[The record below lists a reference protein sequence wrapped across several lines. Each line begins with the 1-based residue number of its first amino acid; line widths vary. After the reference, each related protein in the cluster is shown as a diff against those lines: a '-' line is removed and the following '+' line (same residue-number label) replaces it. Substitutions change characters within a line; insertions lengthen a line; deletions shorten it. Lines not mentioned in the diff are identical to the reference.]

1 MQVTAFRNLLRGQHL
16 FVAGML
22 APAFVILAL
31 FYAYPTFQNLAI
43 SFTDLSLLGLKRG
56 SNWVGFDNYHEFLAG
71 AEFRHVLFN
80 TVIWLTAL
88 SVALRLAFGLGIAL
102 LLDSPLLYRIRLATL
117 AKVAVLV
124 PWATPPIVAVVIW
137 RWMLDPQN
145 GIVNAI
151 LVKLAL
157 VDEPVAFFAD
167 LRTVWPS
174 VVTIIVWNT
183 VPLIALS
190 LLASLQSIPD
200 ELNEAAALDGASRWQ
215 QFRYITL
222 PFLMPTLVV
231 LTLMSVFW
239 TFNNFVYV
247 WLATGAGPGTFT
259 NVLATEIYI
268 KAFVDF
274 RIGYS
279 SAVGIV
285 MAIVMAAFGLA
296 YYRFV
301 APHELTDAL

>member
-1 MQVTAFRNLLRGQHL
+1 MTNMRGERL
-16 FVAGML
+16 FITLML

-31 FYAYPTFQNLAI
+31 FYVYPTLQNLAI
-43 SFTDLSLLGLKRG
+43 SLTDLTLLRLRQGG
-56 SNWVGFDNYHEFLAG
+56 SFIGFENYREFLTSPDFG
-71 AEFRHVLFN
+71 HLLFN
-80 TVIWLTAL
+80 TVVWLTAL
-88 SVALRLAFGLGIAL
+88 SVILRLVLGLGMALLLNSPVLKGLRLATVAKLAIL
-102 LLDSPLLYRIRLATL
+102 L
-117 AKVAVLV
+117 

-137 RWMLDPQN
+137 RFMLDAQN
-145 GIVNAI
+145 GVVNAV
-151 LVKLAL
+151 LLWLGV
-157 VDEPVAFFAD
+157 VEDPVAFFAN

-183 VPLIALS
+183 VPLVALS

-200 ELNEAAALDGASRWQ
+200 ELNEAAELDGASRWQ
-215 QFRYITL
+215 QFRHITL
-222 PFLMPTLVV
+222 PFLMPTIMV
-231 LTLMSVFW
+231 LTLTSVFW

-274 RIGYS
+274 RLGYS

-285 MAIVMAAFGLA
+285 MALVMAVFGVI

-301 APHELTDAL
+301 AQSELKDAL

>member
-1 MQVTAFRNLLRGQHL
+1 MRGERL
-16 FVAGML
+16 FIALML

-31 FYAYPTFQNLAI
+31 FYAYPTFQNLAQ
-43 SFTDLSLLGLKRG
+43 SLTDLSLLRLRQGG
-56 SNWVGFDNYHEFLAG
+56 DWVGLDNYREFLTSPDFG
-71 AEFRHVLFN
+71 HLLFN

-88 SVALRLAFGLGIAL
+88 SVVLRMLIGLGMAL
-102 LLDSPLLYRIRLATL
+102 LLNSPVLKRLRLGTAAKL
-117 AKVAVLV
+117 AILV

-145 GIVNAI
+145 GIVNDVLLRLGI
-151 LVKLAL
+151 VE
-157 VDEPVAFFAD
+157 DPVAFFAD
-167 LRTVWPS
+167 LRTVWPA
-174 VVTIIVWNT
+174 VITIIVWNT
-183 VPLIALS
+183 VPLVALS
-190 LLASLQSIPD
+190 LLASLQSIPE

-222 PFLMPTLVV
+222 PFLMPTIIV

-274 RIGYS
+274 RLGYS

-285 MAIVMAAFGLA
+285 MALVMAVFGVI

-301 APHELTDAL
+301 AQSELKDAL

>member
-1 MQVTAFRNLLRGQHL
+1 V
-16 FVAGML
+16 
-22 APAFVILAL
+22 
-31 FYAYPTFQNLAI
+31 
-43 SFTDLSLLGLKRG
+43 LKG
-56 SNWVGFDNYHEFLAG
+56 
-71 AEFRHVLFN
+71 
-80 TVIWLTAL
+80 
-88 SVALRLAFGLGIAL
+88 LRLATVAKLAIL
-102 LLDSPLLYRIRLATL
+102 L
-117 AKVAVLV
+117 

-137 RWMLDPQN
+137 RFMLDAQN
-145 GIVNAI
+145 GVVNAV
-151 LVKLAL
+151 LLWLGV
-157 VDEPVAFFAD
+157 VEDPVAFFAN

-183 VPLIALS
+183 VPLVALS

-200 ELNEAAALDGASRWQ
+200 ELNEAAELDGASRWQ
-215 QFRYITL
+215 QFRHITL
-222 PFLMPTLVV
+222 PFLMPTIMV
-231 LTLMSVFW
+231 LTLTSIFS

-285 MAIVMAAFGLA
+285 MALVMAIFGVV
-296 YYRFV
+296 YYRLV
-301 APHELTDAL
+301 AQRELQDSL

>member
-1 MQVTAFRNLLRGQHL
+1 MRGERR
-16 FVAGML
+16 FMWAML

-31 FYAYPTFQNLAI
+31 FYAYPTAQNLAQ

-56 SNWVGFDNYHEFLAG
+56 GNFVGLDNYREFVG
-71 AEFRHVLFN
+71 GSEFGHLLFN
-80 TVIWLTAL
+80 TVVWLTAL
-88 SVALRLAFGLGIAL
+88 SVGLRLLIGLGMAL
-102 LLDSPLLYRIRLATL
+102 LLNSPLLARWRLATI

-124 PWATPPIVAVVIW
+124 PWATPPIVAVVVW
-137 RWMLDPQN
+137 RWMLEPQN
-145 GIVNAI
+145 GVVNAV
-151 LVKLAL
+151 LRDLHL
-157 VDEPVAFFAD
+157 VDDPVAFFAD

-174 VVTIIVWNT
+174 VVTVIVWNT
-183 VPLIALS
+183 VPVIALS

-222 PFLMPTLVV
+222 PFLMPTIVV

-268 KAFVDF
+268 KAFIDF
-274 RIGYS
+274 RLGYS

-285 MAIVMAAFGLA
+285 MAGVMAVFGVA

-301 APHELTDAL
+301 APRELKETL

>member
-1 MQVTAFRNLLRGQHL
+1 MRGQRL
-16 FVAGML
+16 FIVGML

-31 FYAYPTFQNLAI
+31 FYVYPTGQNLAL

-56 SNWVGFDNYHEFLAG
+56 GNPVGLENYREFLTSADFG
-71 AEFRHVLFN
+71 QLLFN
-80 TVIWLTAL
+80 TVVWLTVL
-88 SVALRLAFGLGIAL
+88 SVGLRLLFGLGIAL
-102 LLDSPLLYRIRLATL
+102 LLNSPLLRRWRLATI
-117 AKVAVLV
+117 AKVAVLL

-137 RWMLDPQN
+137 RWMLEPQN
-145 GIVNAI
+145 GVVNAVLRGLGI
-151 LVKLAL
+151 
-157 VDEPVAFFAD
+157 VDNPVAFFAD

-174 VVTIIVWNT
+174 IVTVIVWNT

-222 PFLMPTLVV
+222 PFLMPTIVV

-274 RIGYS
+274 RVGYS

-285 MAIVMAAFGLA
+285 MAIVMAVFAVV

-301 APHELTDAL
+301 APRELKDSL

>member
-1 MQVTAFRNLLRGQHL
+1 MRGGRL
-16 FVAGML
+16 FIALML
-22 APAFVILAL
+22 APAFLILAL
-31 FYAYPTFQNLAI
+31 FYVYPTFQNLAI
-43 SFTDLSLLGLKRG
+43 SLTDLTLLRLRTGGNWIGLG
-56 SNWVGFDNYHEFLAG
+56 NYREFLG
-71 AEFRHVLFN
+71 SAEFPHILFN
-80 TVIWLTAL
+80 TVVWLTAL
-88 SVALRLAFGLGIAL
+88 SVVLRLLIGLGMAL
-102 LLDSPLLYRIRLATL
+102 LLDSPVLKRLRLATIAKL
-117 AKVAVLV
+117 AILV

-137 RWMLDPQN
+137 RWMLDGQN
-145 GIVNAI
+145 GIVNAVLRNLHI
-151 LVKLAL
+151 V
-157 VDEPVAFFAD
+157 EQPVAFFAD

-183 VPLIALS
+183 VPLVTVS

-200 ELNEAAALDGASRWQ
+200 ELNEAAELDGATRWQ
-215 QFRYITL
+215 QFRHITL
-222 PFLMPTLVV
+222 PFLMPTITV

-274 RIGYS
+274 RMGYS

-285 MAIVMAAFGLA
+285 MALVMAVFGIV
-296 YYRFV
+296 YYRFI
-301 APHELTDAL
+301 APSELKDSL

>member
-1 MQVTAFRNLLRGQHL
+1 MRGGRL
-16 FVAGML
+16 FIALML
-22 APAFVILAL
+22 APELIVLGL
-31 FYAYPTFQNLAI
+31 FYAYPILQNLAI
-43 SFTDLSLLGLKRG
+43 SFTDLYLLRLKRG
-56 SNWVGFDNYHEFLAG
+56 GNWIGLDNYREFLTSPDFG
-71 AEFRHVLFN
+71 HLLFN
-80 TVIWLTAL
+80 TVVWLTVL
-88 SVALRLAFGLGIAL
+88 SVALRLVLGLGMAL
-102 LLDSPLLYRIRLATL
+102 LLNSPVLARLRLATAAKL
-117 AKVAVLV
+117 AILV

-137 RWMLDPQN
+137 RWMLDAQN
-145 GIVNAI
+145 GIVNAVLI
-151 LVKLAL
+151 DWGI
-157 VDEPVAFFAD
+157 VDNPVAFFAD

-190 LLASLQSIPD
+190 LLASLQSIPE

-215 QFRYITL
+215 QFRHITL
-222 PFLMPTLVV
+222 PFLMPTITV
-231 LTLMSVFW
+231 LGLMSVFW

-247 WLATGAGPGTFT
+247 WLSTGAGPGTFT

-274 RIGYS
+274 RLGYS

-285 MAIVMAAFGLA
+285 MALVMAVFGIV

-301 APHELTDAL
+301 APRELGESL

>member
-1 MQVTAFRNLLRGQHL
+1 MRGERR
-16 FVAGML
+16 FMWAML
-22 APAFVILAL
+22 APAFLILAL
-31 FYAYPTFQNLAI
+31 FYAYPTAQNLAL

-56 SNWVGFDNYHEFLAG
+56 GNYVGLDNYREFLG
-71 AEFRHVLFN
+71 SPEFGHLLFN
-80 TVIWLTAL
+80 TVVWLTAL
-88 SVALRLAFGLGIAL
+88 SVGLRLLLGLGMAL
-102 LLDSPLLYRIRLATL
+102 LLDSPLLARWRLATI

-124 PWATPPIVAVVIW
+124 PWATPPIVAVVVW
-137 RWMLDPQN
+137 RWMLEPQN
-145 GIVNAI
+145 GIVNAV
-151 LVKLAL
+151 LRDLHL
-157 VDEPVAFFAD
+157 VDDPVAFFAD

-174 VVTIIVWNT
+174 VVTVIVWNT
-183 VPLIALS
+183 VPIIALS
-190 LLASLQSIPD
+190 LLASLQSIPE

-222 PFLMPTLVV
+222 PFLMPTIVV

-274 RIGYS
+274 RLGYS

-285 MAIVMAAFGLA
+285 MAVVMAVFGIA
-296 YYRFV
+296 YYRLV
-301 APHELTDAL
+301 APTELKDGS